1 MAWSCERIL
10 DIITFIFISIRLLL
24 CPSRTSKQ
32 RLTSL
37 ELEQRKDKVHTIACP
52 VLAILYNQGLL
63 HPDEQGKVSWQQL
76 YVALQEIGTL
86 PGHALFH
93 SAGIAAFKDG
103 DFHQTLR
110 SRCGKNRYINIFR
123 LNLGAI
129 DRHEF
134 VKHGFS
140 TTIRDV
146 RFDPTINETS
156 NNTHSD
162 TIDRKNVAMKDSG
175 NGSGSATDS
184 DSDDAADTEIKTKQK
199 NTDDANNTKQTI
211 HKRRRESRRQRF
223 ERWFTRR
230 VFFLR
235 EDRCYLSGLARV
247 LKEARDCGEKSGE
260 WSQNNMKIFHPNPKC
275 HDYSNELI
283 EYQATIKWASLF
295 VCFGQVDEGS
305 GRLYMSREALE
316 SVLLDSKFPAGYIK
330 KKAWGFESTLRSISK
345 MSEFNLSFS
354 KLIEAEFTD
363 SDTSTAVTMVGNGR
377 SCNGCETQ
385 LSDLKVT
392 WRFIKLMQS
401 KGIAFLNEINSE
413 DLAGS
418 NGTAVLYFGRAS
430 KEFEKNQNQRKQDF
444 EEDIENG
451 FIIHE
456 LDDVSSADEGGRLSL
471 ESLESID
478 DDTAPLILD
487 RVKINRRQESKS
499 SANRVDVT

>member
-1 MAWSCERIL
+1 
-10 DIITFIFISIRLLL
+10 
-24 CPSRTSKQ
+24 
-32 RLTSL
+32 
-37 ELEQRKDKVHTIACP
+37 
-52 VLAILYNQGLL
+52 
-63 HPDEQGKVSWQQL
+63 
-76 YVALQEIGTL
+76 
-86 PGHALFH
+86 
-93 SAGIAAFKDG
+93 
-103 DFHQTLR
+103 
-110 SRCGKNRYINIFR
+110 
-123 LNLGAI
+123 
-129 DRHEF
+129 
-134 VKHGFS
+134 
-140 TTIRDV
+140 
-146 RFDPTINETS
+146 
-156 NNTHSD
+156 
-162 TIDRKNVAMKDSG
+162 
-175 NGSGSATDS
+175 
-184 DSDDAADTEIKTKQK
+184 
-199 NTDDANNTKQTI
+199 
-211 HKRRRESRRQRF
+211 
-223 ERWFTRR
+223 
-230 VFFLR
+230 
-235 EDRCYLSGLARV
+235 
-247 LKEARDCGEKSGE
+247 
-260 WSQNNMKIFHPNPKC
+260 
-275 HDYSNELI
+275 
-283 EYQATIKWASLF
+283 
-295 VCFGQVDEGS
+295 
-305 GRLYMSREALE
+305 
-316 SVLLDSKFPAGYIK
+316 
-330 KKAWGFESTLRSISK
+330 

-363 SDTSTAVTMVGNGR
+363 SDSSTAVTMVGNGR